1 MMVIATCGVY
11 QSRDEPSLPRDDS
24 RLRPSFDRVRC
35 GVSPAPREASA
46 GRAALF
52 GGAVLLSA
60 FLLFGV
66 QPMAGKALLPRLG
79 GVPAAWT
86 ACLLFFQAALLVGY
100 GYVWASSR
108 WSLRARV
115 FVHVLLVAGALAVP
129 VAFSGDD
136 PSEGPPVGY
145 ALAFLAMNVGLPFT
159 VLSAT
164 SPLLQS
170 WFATVSGRRPYFLY
184 ATSNVGSLGAL
195 AAYPFVLEPFLDL
208 PTQALAFRVGLALLA
223 LCLLPIARVVV
234 RARDAP
240 TLAAEVLSPRRRA
253 RWVLWSFVPSMLL
266 AGATSYVSL
275 DLAPMPL
282 LWVLPLGLYLL
293 SFILAFSE
301 RVGAPPAWIGRAA
314 NLIAVVLILV
324 IAIHANEPVWL
335 LALLHFAFLFLAS
348 WVAHGRLATDAPQ
361 AGSLPEFFVWSAF
374 GGVLG
379 TLVSVVIAPLVFPDL
394 YEYPLAIALACAL
407 VALETVTKLARA
419 TKLTRDLLYAAGV
432 GALLLITAWT
442 ALRSGLPPRPSALL
456 ALGPAALLAYR
467 VSDRSRRYA
476 LCLVAL
482 IVAGGAMPD
491 ATVRQLSARSFFGV
505 LRVVDDGPARLL
517 LHGSTVHGVQDLA
530 DRDRCIPLAYY
541 AESGPL
547 GAAFE
552 AFRRRPAPRDAKTA
566 LAIGL
571 GTGAVA
577 CYARPGER
585 WRFVEIDPSVA
596 AIASNPRWFTYLER
610 SRAAPIEVDI
620 ADGRRA
626 LEATPDA
633 SLDLLVVDAF
643 NSDAVPLHLLTRE
656 ALSLYLQKLRSGGWA
671 LLHISS
677 RSLDLESVFADGVAA
692 VREESGEGVA
702 RLASYGPATWL
713 VLARGDADL
722 APLDARWA
730 PLPPGDAD
738 AAWTDAF
745 SSLWSAVAFRP

>member
-1 MMVIATCGVY
+1 M
-11 QSRDEPSLPRDDS
+11 
-24 RLRPSFDRVRC
+24 
-35 GVSPAPREASA
+35 SPVPREASA

-86 ACLLFFQAALLVGY
+86 ACLLFFQGALLVGY

-115 FVHVLLVAGALAVP
+115 FVHVLLVSGALAVP
-129 VAFSGDD
+129 LAFSGTD
-136 PSEGPPVGY
+136 PIEGPPVGY

-195 AAYPFVLEPFLDL
+195 AAYPFVIEPFLDL
-208 PTQALAFRVGLALLA
+208 PTQALAFRVGLAALA
-223 LCLLPIARVVV
+223 LCLLPIARIVVG
-234 RARDAP
+234 ARDEP
-240 TLAAEVLSPRRRA
+240 KLMAEVLTPRRRS

-282 LWVLPLGLYLL
+282 LWVVPLGLYLL

-301 RVGAPPAWIGRAA
+301 RVGAPPAWVGRAA

-348 WVAHGRLATDAPQ
+348 WVAHGRLASDAPQ
-361 AGSLPEFFVWSAF
+361 AGSLPEFFVWSAL

-407 VALETVTKLARA
+407 GASPVSKLS
-419 TKLTRDLLYAAGV
+419 RDLLYAVGV
-432 GALLLITAWT
+432 GALLLLTAWT
-442 ALRSGLPPRPSALL
+442 ALRLGLPPRPSALL
-456 ALGPAALLAYR
+456 ALGPAAILAYR

-476 LCLVAL
+476 LALVAL
-482 IVAGGAMPD
+482 IAAGTAMPD
-491 ATVRQLSARSFFGV
+491 ATVRQLSSRSFFGV
-505 LRVVDDGPARLL
+505 LRVVDDGDARLL
-517 LHGSTVHGVQDLA
+517 LHGSTVHGVQELA
-530 DRDRCIPLAYY
+530 DRDECVPLAYY
-541 AESGPL
+541 AQSGPL
-547 GAAFE
+547 GSAFD
-552 AFRRRPAPRDAKTA
+552 AFRATPRSGPVM
-566 LAIGL
+566 AIGL

-577 CYARPGER
+577 CYAQSGER

-596 AIASNPRWFTYLER
+596 AIASDPRWFTYLER
-610 SRAAPIEVDI
+610 SPAAPVAVDI

-633 SLDLLVVDAF
+633 SVELLVVDAF

-656 ALSLYLQKLRSGGWA
+656 ALSLYLRKLRPGGWA
-671 LLHISS
+671 MLHISS
-677 RSLDLESVFADGVAA
+677 RSLDLEGVFADGVAA
-692 VREESGEGVA
+692 VHQRSGEGVA

-713 VLARGDADL
+713 VLARSEADL
-722 APLDARWA
+722 EALDARWEH
-730 PLPPGDAD
+730 LPPGDPD

-745 SSLWSAVAFRP
+745 SSLWSAVAFR